1 LNALLISSARPG
13 ISKNLHASLCLTEY
27 KEAWR
32 FLEIPGRADDINK
45 AFNSVDV
52 DGSGRIDWNEFVF
65 SIMGEAAKNFG
76 PLADL
81 EALIQ
86 LLDALGGKL
95 SSSNSL
101 YDEMVETQEERKRR
115 NAELMQRLKGLK
127 GENAKELNSIIGRM
141 MSIAGKDPMAVL
153 TNEQINQYLTEAFN
167 NFDSSADGR
176 IDFNEF
182 SKAWSS
188 LGLSDDKQGLH
199 LKFNKVDRDGSGYI
213 DLDEFITC
221 VKDNRIE
228 ELNQRVLLESVGV
241 ELDALEEMFG
251 SYQNRYE
258 AFKKSADRRRAMR
271 KQYEA
276 NIEKNTKE
284 MIEILSNIT
293 GDSEADKRDPKRL
306 AFYQQVR
313 DTFNAFDKDGSGK
326 LDAPEFVQAWLFLGQ
341 PGTEIEIMDTFNAI
355 DCDASGHIEQTE
367 FLFAI
372 MGEEANR
379 YGVLADMEL
388 LNRLLKQ
395 VADQLTQLN
404 GAMKSNADD
413 IELRKM
419 ENAKLRDKLK
429 TAKSQLHT
437 EVNDMVKKMMDATGQ
452 DFMDMAEIDA
462 SLADAFMRF
471 DEDDSNLLDKW
482 EFTQAWSY
490 LGLKGSQE
498 EIAEAFDKVDADKS
512 GKIDLDE
519 FMTAIKSERMAE
531 LNLRTVM
538 KKMGVHLDTVEER
551 YNKYKNSVVY
561 RRLKKKEMDAELEA
575 KMKTVIARLSEL
587 AGQSEEESTEIVKL
601 SDYYKTLKDTFN
613 AFDEDGSGEL
623 GFPEYKEAWK
633 FLKMPNDDA
642 LIKASFEGVDYD
654 NSGHVEWS
662 EFVFSIMKEDAAKVG
677 PLADLDKLLRLLD
690 NLDDVLKAGAQAL
703 SEAHESIEDRKQNN
717 AALKRKMKAMRGTM
731 NNELNALMNRL
742 DVGGDDDMFSEEKI
756 LNALEQAF
764 DKFDRDGNHWL
775 GFTEFAQAWGE
786 LGLGRRED
794 EIMRAYYKVD
804 EDKSGSIDLA
814 EFQEAILSEKVE
826 ELNVNIMVAK
836 LGHELG
842 LKLGDLHESAAAR
855 EARFKSFQMT
865 AQRRRLLKKKMEED
879 LEKNLFL
886 IVRKLCEMVGE
897 EVPNLE
903 ERKVYDAMKQTFN
916 AFDNDG
922 SGQLNFS
929 EFKEAWKFLQK
940 PGSDALIKKSFD
952 NQDVDG
958 SLTVDSNEFAFALM
972 GEEALKYGMLADI
985 ELLNKLLERLSGDV
999 SSLASSVEVNKKSQE
1014 ETARENEA
1022 IRMRLERLKRQHN
1035 SEMSK
1040 MIGEVTKLYSDGAS
1054 GLEYMSEAQMD
1065 KILTDVFNKFDADG
1079 SGTMEFPEFKLAWK
1093 KELNLGGA
1101 DMEIQRAFLLVD
1113 TDRSGVIELPEFIKA
1128 VKSERTPELNMK
1140 VIASNMGDSIKS
1152 LANYMQKYKED
1163 YANMVSKAKRR
1174 RMNRSKFLRHLME
1187 RAEELLTKLEE
1198 VDNEARVEKDEVG
1211 AKLYKQLMETFD
1223 AFDKDG
1229 SGEMAFAEYQQAW
1242 RFLNQ
1247 PGRQDAVRKAFDS
1260 VDVDRSGLVDR
1271 DEFVFS
1277 IMGQRAEQF
1286 GPIADM
1292 ERLDALIDGL
1302 LELIE
1307 NNRLELLNRAK
1318 TQEERDVENERL
1330 RARMKNQNEQLT
1342 KGMTSVMKAM
1352 MDITGDDMDRFM
1364 SSNDIDRYLTE
1375 AFNKYDKNGNGS
1387 LSLREFRQAWEYMNL
1402 GGGEEEIRKAFVDV
1416 DTDRSGVIEYPEFMR
1431 AIKDNRLD
1439 ELGIGAVLGSIGV
1452 QMDDVLEKFKQKK
1465 GDFDKM
1471 KQTMRRRAKRSKE
1484 MIDNIRVMLSI
1495 ISLDRFARLLMVC
1508 FILSKSPFFC
1518 LNFSRTSSICT
1529 PMLPNTAPI
1538 PNSSNLLSLIALIN
1552 SGYSITPLLSVS
1564 TSTNAFRISSS
1575 PPPKFMYSHACLNS
1589 LSDNEPFPFLS
1600 YLLNASVR
1608 YRSISLELMNRSISS
1623 PVMSIIAFMT
1633 LVIPFVNCSF
1643 WFFIRALN
1651 RSFSTSRSS
1660 CVLARFNNS
1669 NRLFSINSNNPSIN
1683 ASNRSISAIGPNCS
1697 ARCPMIEN
1705 TNSSRSTN
1713 PDRSTSTLSNAF
1725 RTAS

>member
-1 LNALLISSARPG
+1 
-13 ISKNLHASLCLTEY
+13 
-27 KEAWR
+27 
-32 FLEIPGRADDINK
+32 
-45 AFNSVDV
+45 
-52 DGSGRIDWNEFVF
+52 
-65 SIMGEAAKNFG
+65 
-76 PLADL
+76 
-81 EALIQ
+81 
-86 LLDALGGKL
+86 
-95 SSSNSL
+95 
-101 YDEMVETQEERKRR
+101 
-115 NAELMQRLKGLK
+115 
-127 GENAKELNSIIGRM
+127 
-141 MSIAGKDPMAVL
+141 
-153 TNEQINQYLTEAFN
+153 
-167 NFDSSADGR
+167 
-176 IDFNEF
+176 
-182 SKAWSS
+182 
-188 LGLSDDKQGLH
+188 
-199 LKFNKVDRDGSGYI
+199 
-213 DLDEFITC
+213 
-221 VKDNRIE
+221 
-228 ELNQRVLLESVGV
+228 
-241 ELDALEEMFG
+241 
-251 SYQNRYE
+251 
-258 AFKKSADRRRAMR
+258 
-271 KQYEA
+271 
-276 NIEKNTKE
+276 
-284 MIEILSNIT
+284 
-293 GDSEADKRDPKRL
+293 
-306 AFYQQVR
+306 
-313 DTFNAFDKDGSGK
+313 
-326 LDAPEFVQAWLFLGQ
+326 
-341 PGTEIEIMDTFNAI
+341 
-355 DCDASGHIEQTE
+355 
-367 FLFAI
+367 
-372 MGEEANR
+372 
-379 YGVLADMEL
+379 
-388 LNRLLKQ
+388 
-395 VADQLTQLN
+395 
-404 GAMKSNADD
+404 
-413 IELRKM
+413 
-419 ENAKLRDKLK
+419 
-429 TAKSQLHT
+429 
-437 EVNDMVKKMMDATGQ
+437 
-452 DFMDMAEIDA
+452 
-462 SLADAFMRF
+462 
-471 DEDDSNLLDKW
+471 
-482 EFTQAWSY
+482 
-490 LGLKGSQE
+490 
-498 EIAEAFDKVDADKS
+498 
-512 GKIDLDE
+512 
-519 FMTAIKSERMAE
+519 
-531 LNLRTVM
+531 
-538 KKMGVHLDTVEER
+538 
-551 YNKYKNSVVY
+551 
-561 RRLKKKEMDAELEA
+561 
-575 KMKTVIARLSEL
+575 
-587 AGQSEEESTEIVKL
+587 
-601 SDYYKTLKDTFN
+601 
-613 AFDEDGSGEL
+613 
-623 GFPEYKEAWK
+623 
-633 FLKMPNDDA
+633 
-642 LIKASFEGVDYD
+642 
-654 NSGHVEWS
+654 
-662 EFVFSIMKEDAAKVG
+662 
-677 PLADLDKLLRLLD
+677 
-690 NLDDVLKAGAQAL
+690 
-703 SEAHESIEDRKQNN
+703 
-717 AALKRKMKAMRGTM
+717 
-731 NNELNALMNRL
+731 MNRL

-1484 MIDNIRVMLSI
+1484 MIDNITRMLSKLMEDI
-1495 ISLDRFARLLMVC
+1495 LDKNPEIELMKRDPEKKQL
-1508 FILSKSPFFC
+1508 FDD
-1518 LNFSRTSSICT
+1518 LNDTFK
-1529 PMLPNTAPI
+1529 
-1538 PNSSNLLSLIALIN
+1538 
-1552 SGYSITPLLSVS
+1552 
-1564 TSTNAFRISSS
+1564 AFDRDG
-1575 PPPKFMYSHACLNS
+1575 NS
-1589 LSDNEPFPFLS
+1589 LLTYLEYQEAWKFLNLPGG
-1600 YLLNASVR
+1600 YQKCKEQFDSVDIDK
-1608 YRSISLELMNRSISS
+1608 SGTVDLWE
-1623 PVMSIIAFMT
+1623 F
-1633 LVIPFVNCSF
+1633 
-1643 WFFIRALN
+1643 
-1651 RSFSTSRSS
+1651 
-1660 CVLARFNNS
+1660 
-1669 NRLFSINSNNPSIN
+1669 LFSIMGEEAEKHGHYANLEMLEMLLEALLKGEGKVAQEELKEALVNVDQHRVQVAQLQNEMKKIKQTVGGKEFN
-1683 ASNRSISAIGPNCS
+1683 DIIQRMMFKVGVTRIGPLTNDELSGEIES
-1697 ARCPMIEN
+1697 AWATAVSGGSSMDRGQFREVI
-1705 TNSSRSTN
+1705 NSKKMKEIRLRQLIAEVQADYWMEAGGPQEDDTIGGRNLAEDHTAEEALHLRSFLRTSALVIQFCRRIQLKFSHGDVDGSVKAAKALSHLLSRSHEELAEEVQ
-1713 PDRSTSTLSNAF
+1713 RVFAMSGGGW
-1725 RTAS
+1725 